1 LRNFGIINPKSLME
15 NIKMTGKH
23 LLIATAITT
32 AFLISAG
39 AYAGGGM
46 GGGQGMMGGQGH
58 GMMGSGGNGM
68 MGSGQNFSG
77 PWTSQTQRSPSNQY
91 EQRERVRLR
100 EEIRGKR
107 QELSELYRSDKPDK
121 ALIDQKIAQLN
132 ALETDYD
139 RSISSA
145 K

>member
-1 LRNFGIINPKSLME
+1 
-15 NIKMTGKH
+15 MTGKH
-23 LLIATAITT
+23 LLISAAITT
-32 AFLISAG
+32 ALLVSAS
-39 AYAGGGM
+39 AYAGGGMGGGM

-58 GMMGSGGNGM
+58 GMMGSD
-68 MGSGQNFSG
+68 QNFSG
-77 PWTSQTQRSPSNQY
+77 PWTSQPQRSPSNQY

-100 EEIRGKR
+100 EEIREKR
-107 QELSELYRSDKPDK
+107 QELSDLYRSDKPDK